1 MKLLVVGAGGIGG
14 HIGGRLVEAGG
25 DVTFLVRARRQA
37 QLAQDGLRIMSP
49 LGDFASVVK
58 TVTAAD
64 LTPDYDVALLT
75 CKSYDLEQA
84 MADLG
89 PAMTGRCAVLPMLN
103 GMAHLDALDQRFG
116 AANVWGGTTAMNV
129 TLDAAGTVRHVGAW
143 ARVAFGERGRDPSPT
158 AAALGELLA
167 RTKLK
172 TELSPRIEQD
182 MWEKIVNLSA
192 LAALTCLF
200 RANVGEILAAKGGP
214 QAIDR
219 VLETNLA
226 IATREGFP
234 PRPQALVATDKMMR
248 EAGSGLTSSML
259 RDLEAGNRVEADHIV
274 GWMLAKAREHQLDDT
289 MLSVAYTHLS
299 AYEQRRASGR

>member
-37 QLAQDGLRIMSP
+37 QLAQDGLRIVSP
-49 LGDFASVVK
+49 LGDFTSPVK
-58 TVTAAD
+58 TVTAAE
-64 LTPDYDVALLT
+64 LTADYDVAILT
-75 CKSYDLEQA
+75 CKSYDLESA
-84 MADLG
+84 MTDLA
-89 PAMTGRCAVLPMLN
+89 PAMTGRCAVIPMLN
-103 GMAHLDALDQRFG
+103 GMSHLDALDERFG
-116 AANVWGGTTAMNV
+116 AEQVWGGTTAMNV
-129 TLDAAGTVRHVGAW
+129 TLDASGTVRHVGAW

-158 AAALGELLA
+158 AKSLGDLLA

-200 RANVGEILAAKGGP
+200 RANVGEILAAKGGRE
-214 QAIDR
+214 AIDR
-219 VLETNLA
+219 ILA
-226 IATREGFP
+226 NNVEIATREGFP
-234 PRPQALVATDKMMR
+234 PRPQALAATDKMLR
-248 EAGSGLTSSML
+248 EAGSILTSSML

-299 AYEQRRASGR
+299 AYELRRASGR